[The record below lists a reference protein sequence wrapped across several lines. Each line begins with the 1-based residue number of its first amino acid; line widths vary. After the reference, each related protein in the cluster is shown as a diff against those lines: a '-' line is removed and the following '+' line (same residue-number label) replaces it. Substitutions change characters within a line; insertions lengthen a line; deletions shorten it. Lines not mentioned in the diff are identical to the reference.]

1 MSHVSQKTNFET
13 TTKHTTMSTA
23 NRSKPLETAAIIIG
37 VLAIAA
43 SAYFIFMTEGS
54 AYRLT
59 NWIISLAFLVFVAYN
74 FINVRSLKGEVGAL
88 SDRNAEVTQELQGTK
103 TIPAKKMNGK
113 KKPDDLTHQQRAQL
127 EQPLKKVASPATK
140 EAQKPRDSTDADLEK
155 LKAFFGKK

>member
-1 MSHVSQKTNFET
+1 MSKFLPIRSNPRKTKSLVSK
-13 TTKHTTMSTA
+13 A
-23 NRSKPLETAAIIIG
+23 NSSKPLETAAIIIG

-74 FINVRSLKGEVGAL
+74 FINVRSLKGEVGEL

-103 TIPAKKMNGK
+103 QS
-113 KKPDDLTHQQRAQL
+113 L
-127 EQPLKKVASPATK
+127 V
-140 EAQKPRDSTDADLEK
+140 EAQADLQKVKSDLISAEEEAAVREK
-155 LKAFFGKK
+155 EVERLRKKLESDEV

>member
-1 MSHVSQKTNFET
+1 MSKFLPIRSNPRKTKSLVSK
-13 TTKHTTMSTA
+13 A
-23 NRSKPLETAAIIIG
+23 NYSKPLETAAIIIG

-103 TIPAKKMNGK
+103 QS
-113 KKPDDLTHQQRAQL
+113 L
-127 EQPLKKVASPATK
+127 V
-140 EAQKPRDSTDADLEK
+140 EAQADLQTVKSDLISAEEEAAAREK
-155 LKAFFGKK
+155 EVARLSKKLDTE

>member
-1 MSHVSQKTNFET
+1 
-13 TTKHTTMSTA
+13 MSTA
-23 NRSKPLETAAIIIG
+23 NRSKSLETVAIIIG

-88 SDRNAEVTQELQGTK
+88 SDRNAEVAQELKGTK
-103 TIPAKKMNGK
+103 QS
-113 KKPDDLTHQQRAQL
+113 L
-127 EQPLKKVASPATK
+127 V
-140 EAQKPRDSTDADLEK
+140 EAQADLQTVKADLISAEEVAAAREK
-155 LKAFFGKK
+155 EVERLRKMMDSE

>member
-1 MSHVSQKTNFET
+1 MSKFLPIRSNPRKTKSLVSK
-13 TTKHTTMSTA
+13 A
-23 NRSKPLETAAIIIG
+23 NSSKPLETAAIIIG

-74 FINVRSLKGEVGAL
+74 FINLRSLKGEVGEL

-103 TIPAKKMNGK
+103 QS
-113 KKPDDLTHQQRAQL
+113 L
-127 EQPLKKVASPATK
+127 V
-140 EAQKPRDSTDADLEK
+140 EAQADLQTVKSDLISAEEEAAVREK
-155 LKAFFGKK
+155 EVEHLRKKLESDEV

>member
-1 MSHVSQKTNFET
+1 
-13 TTKHTTMSTA
+13 MSTA

-103 TIPAKKMNGK
+103 QS
-113 KKPDDLTHQQRAQL
+113 L
-127 EQPLKKVASPATK
+127 V
-140 EAQKPRDSTDADLEK
+140 EAQADLQTVKSDLISAEEEAAAREK
-155 LKAFFGKK
+155 EVARLRKKLDTE

>member
-1 MSHVSQKTNFET
+1 LNKLLLIRSNPMKTKSLVSK
-13 TTKHTTMSTA
+13 A
-23 NRSKPLETAAIIIG
+23 NSPKPLETAAIFIG

-103 TIPAKKMNGK
+103 QS
-113 KKPDDLTHQQRAQL
+113 L
-127 EQPLKKVASPATK
+127 V
-140 EAQKPRDSTDADLEK
+140 EAQADLQTVKSDLISAEEEAAVREK
-155 LKAFFGKK
+155 EVERLRKKLESDEV

>member
-1 MSHVSQKTNFET
+1 LSHVSQKTNFET
-13 TTKHTTMSTA
+13 TTKLTTMSTA

-74 FINVRSLKGEVGAL
+74 FINVRSLKGEVGEL

-103 TIPAKKMNGK
+103 QS
-113 KKPDDLTHQQRAQL
+113 L
-127 EQPLKKVASPATK
+127 V
-140 EAQKPRDSTDADLEK
+140 EAQADLQTVKSDLISAEEEAAVREK
-155 LKAFFGKK
+155 EVERLRKKLESDEV

>member
-1 MSHVSQKTNFET
+1 
-13 TTKHTTMSTA
+13 MSTA

-103 TIPAKKMNGK
+103 QS
-113 KKPDDLTHQQRAQL
+113 L
-127 EQPLKKVASPATK
+127 V
-140 EAQKPRDSTDADLEK
+140 EAQADLQTVKSDLISAEEEAAAREK
-155 LKAFFGKK
+155 EVARLRKKLESEEG

>member
-13 TTKHTTMSTA
+13 TTKLTTMSTA

-88 SDRNAEVTQELQGTK
+88 SDRNAEVTQELKGTK
-103 TIPAKKMNGK
+103 QS
-113 KKPDDLTHQQRAQL
+113 L
-127 EQPLKKVASPATK
+127 V
-140 EAQKPRDSTDADLEK
+140 EAQADLQTVKSDLISAEEEAAVREK
-155 LKAFFGKK
+155 EVERLRKKLESDEA

>member
-1 MSHVSQKTNFET
+1 MSK
-13 TTKHTTMSTA
+13 A
-23 NRSKPLETAAIIIG
+23 NSSKPLETAAIIIG

-74 FINVRSLKGEVGAL
+74 FINVRSLKGEVGEL

-103 TIPAKKMNGK
+103 QS
-113 KKPDDLTHQQRAQL
+113 L
-127 EQPLKKVASPATK
+127 V
-140 EAQKPRDSTDADLEK
+140 EAQADLQTVKSDLISAEEEAAVREK
-155 LKAFFGKK
+155 EVERLRKKLESDEV

>member
-1 MSHVSQKTNFET
+1 MILNHVCQKINFVT
-13 TTKHTTMSTA
+13 TTKQTTMSTA
-23 NRSKPLETAAIIIG
+23 NRSKSLETVAIIIG

-88 SDRNAEVTQELQGTK
+88 SDRNAEVTQELKGTK
-103 TIPAKKMNGK
+103 QS
-113 KKPDDLTHQQRAQL
+113 L
-127 EQPLKKVASPATK
+127 V
-140 EAQKPRDSTDADLEK
+140 EAQADLQTVKADLISAEEVAAAREK
-155 LKAFFGKK
+155 EVERLRKKLESDEG

>member
-1 MSHVSQKTNFET
+1 
-13 TTKHTTMSTA
+13 MSTA

-74 FINVRSLKGEVGAL
+74 FINVRSLKGEVGEL
-88 SDRNAEVTQELQGTK
+88 SDRNAEVIQELQGTK
-103 TIPAKKMNGK
+103 QS
-113 KKPDDLTHQQRAQL
+113 L
-127 EQPLKKVASPATK
+127 V
-140 EAQKPRDSTDADLEK
+140 EAQADLQTVKSDLISAEEEAAVREK
-155 LKAFFGKK
+155 EVERLRKKLESDEV

>member
-1 MSHVSQKTNFET
+1 MSKE
-13 TTKHTTMSTA
+13 
-23 NRSKPLETAAIIIG
+23 NRSKPLETAAIVTG

-88 SDRNAEVTQELQGTK
+88 SDRNAEVTQELKGT
-103 TIPAKKMNGK
+103 
-113 KKPDDLTHQQRAQL
+113 QQSL
-127 EQPLKKVASPATK
+127 V
-140 EAQKPRDSTDADLEK
+140 EAQADLQTVKSDLISAEEEAAVREK
-155 LKAFFGKK
+155 EVERLRKKLESDEA

>member
-1 MSHVSQKTNFET
+1 MNHVCQRINFVT
-13 TTKHTTMSTA
+13 TTKQTTMSTA
-23 NRSKPLETAAIIIG
+23 NRSKSLETVAIIIG

-88 SDRNAEVTQELQGTK
+88 SDRNAEVAQELKGTK
-103 TIPAKKMNGK
+103 QS
-113 KKPDDLTHQQRAQL
+113 L
-127 EQPLKKVASPATK
+127 V
-140 EAQKPRDSTDADLEK
+140 EAQADLQTVKADLISAEEVAAAREK
-155 LKAFFGKK
+155 EVERLRKMMDSE

>member
-1 MSHVSQKTNFET
+1 MILNHVCQRINFVT
-13 TTKHTTMSTA
+13 TTKQTTMSTA
-23 NRSKPLETAAIIIG
+23 NRSKSLETIAIIIG

-88 SDRNAEVTQELQGTK
+88 SDRNAEVTQELKGTK
-103 TIPAKKMNGK
+103 QS
-113 KKPDDLTHQQRAQL
+113 L
-127 EQPLKKVASPATK
+127 V
-140 EAQKPRDSTDADLEK
+140 EAQADLQTVKADLISAEEVAAAREK
-155 LKAFFGKK
+155 EVERLRKKLESDEG

>member
-13 TTKHTTMSTA
+13 TTKLTTMSTA

-74 FINVRSLKGEVGAL
+74 FINVRSLKGEVGEL

-103 TIPAKKMNGK
+103 QS
-113 KKPDDLTHQQRAQL
+113 L
-127 EQPLKKVASPATK
+127 V
-140 EAQKPRDSTDADLEK
+140 EAQADLQTVKSDLISAEEEAAAREK
-155 LKAFFGKK
+155 EVERLRKKLDSE

>member
-13 TTKHTTMSTA
+13 TTKLTTMSTA

-88 SDRNAEVTQELQGTK
+88 SDRNAEVTQELKGT
-103 TIPAKKMNGK
+103 
-113 KKPDDLTHQQRAQL
+113 QQSL
-127 EQPLKKVASPATK
+127 V
-140 EAQKPRDSTDADLEK
+140 EAQADLQTVKSDLISAEEEAAVREK
-155 LKAFFGKK
+155 EVERLRKKLDAE

>member
-1 MSHVSQKTNFET
+1 VSK
-13 TTKHTTMSTA
+13 A

-103 TIPAKKMNGK
+103 QS
-113 KKPDDLTHQQRAQL
+113 L
-127 EQPLKKVASPATK
+127 V
-140 EAQKPRDSTDADLEK
+140 EAQADLQTVKSDLISAEEEAAVREK
-155 LKAFFGKK
+155 EVERLRNKLESDEG

>member
-103 TIPAKKMNGK
+103 QS
-113 KKPDDLTHQQRAQL
+113 L
-127 EQPLKKVASPATK
+127 V
-140 EAQKPRDSTDADLEK
+140 EAQADLQTVKSDLISAEEEAAALEK
-155 LKAFFGKK
+155 EVARLRKKLDTE

>member
-103 TIPAKKMNGK
+103 QS
-113 KKPDDLTHQQRAQL
+113 L
-127 EQPLKKVASPATK
+127 V
-140 EAQKPRDSTDADLEK
+140 EAQADLQTVKSDLISAEEEAAVREK
-155 LKAFFGKK
+155 EVERLRNKLESDEG

>member
-1 MSHVSQKTNFET
+1 LSHVSQKTNFET
-13 TTKHTTMSTA
+13 TTKLTTMSTA

-88 SDRNAEVTQELQGTK
+88 SDRNAEVTQELKGT
-103 TIPAKKMNGK
+103 
-113 KKPDDLTHQQRAQL
+113 QQSL
-127 EQPLKKVASPATK
+127 V
-140 EAQKPRDSTDADLEK
+140 EAQADLQTVKSDLISAEEEAAVREK
-155 LKAFFGKK
+155 EVERLRKKLESDEA

>member
-1 MSHVSQKTNFET
+1 MSHVSLKIRFVS
-13 TTKHTTMSTA
+13 TTKHITMSTA
-23 NRSKPLETAAIIIG
+23 NRSKLLETAAIIIG

-74 FINVRSLKGEVGAL
+74 FINVRSLKGEVGEL

-103 TIPAKKMNGK
+103 QS
-113 KKPDDLTHQQRAQL
+113 L
-127 EQPLKKVASPATK
+127 V
-140 EAQKPRDSTDADLEK
+140 EAQADLQTVKSDLISAEEEAAVREK
-155 LKAFFGKK
+155 EVERLRKKLESDEV

>member
-1 MSHVSQKTNFET
+1 
-13 TTKHTTMSTA
+13 MSTA
-23 NRSKPLETAAIIIG
+23 NRSKSLETVAIIIG

-88 SDRNAEVTQELQGTK
+88 SDRNAEVTQELKGTK
-103 TIPAKKMNGK
+103 
-113 KKPDDLTHQQRAQL
+113 QL
-127 EQPLKKVASPATK
+127 LV
-140 EAQKPRDSTDADLEK
+140 EAQADLQTVKADLISAEEVAAAREK
-155 LKAFFGKK
+155 EVERLRKKLESDEG

>member
-1 MSHVSQKTNFET
+1 
-13 TTKHTTMSTA
+13 MSTA

-74 FINVRSLKGEVGAL
+74 FINVRSLKGEVGEL

-103 TIPAKKMNGK
+103 QS
-113 KKPDDLTHQQRAQL
+113 L
-127 EQPLKKVASPATK
+127 V
-140 EAQKPRDSTDADLEK
+140 EAQADLQTVKSDLISAEEEAAVREK
-155 LKAFFGKK
+155 EVERLRKKLDSE

>member
-103 TIPAKKMNGK
+103 QS
-113 KKPDDLTHQQRAQL
+113 L
-127 EQPLKKVASPATK
+127 V
-140 EAQKPRDSTDADLEK
+140 EAQADLQTVKSDLISAEEEAAAREK
-155 LKAFFGKK
+155 EVSRLRKKLESDEG

>member
-1 MSHVSQKTNFET
+1 LILSHVSQKTNFET

-103 TIPAKKMNGK
+103 QS
-113 KKPDDLTHQQRAQL
+113 L
-127 EQPLKKVASPATK
+127 V
-140 EAQKPRDSTDADLEK
+140 EAQADLQTVKSDLISAEEEAAAREK
-155 LKAFFGKK
+155 EVARLRKKLDTE

>member
-1 MSHVSQKTNFET
+1 MILSHVSQKTNFET

-103 TIPAKKMNGK
+103 QS
-113 KKPDDLTHQQRAQL
+113 L
-127 EQPLKKVASPATK
+127 V
-140 EAQKPRDSTDADLEK
+140 EAQADLQTVKSDLISAEEEAAAREK
-155 LKAFFGKK
+155 EVARLRKKLESDEG

>member
-1 MSHVSQKTNFET
+1 
-13 TTKHTTMSTA
+13 MSTA

-74 FINVRSLKGEVGAL
+74 FINVRSLKGEVGEL
-88 SDRNAEVTQELQGTK
+88 SDRNAEVTQQLKGTK
-103 TIPAKKMNGK
+103 QS
-113 KKPDDLTHQQRAQL
+113 L
-127 EQPLKKVASPATK
+127 V
-140 EAQKPRDSTDADLEK
+140 EAQADLQTVKADLISAEEEATSRKKEVARLRKK
-155 LKAFFGKK
+155 LDPNDA